1 MFVMYGTGTLFFS
14 VESDFCIFWRT
25 GIFNGMK
32 APQRKI
38 YSDENRNMFLKV
50 CVCVSFQLCYET
62 CCLSQSWF
70 SVIMLMTKRINDV
83 ELDEISGIIRES
95 YQVFLS
101 LNISDK

>member
-1 MFVMYGTGTLFFS
+1 MLVMYGTGTLFVS
-14 VESDFCIFWRT
+14 VESDFCIFSRT

-32 APQRKI
+32 ATQIKI
-38 YSDENRNMFLKV
+38 YSDENRNMFFKS
-50 CVCVSFQLCYET
+50 VCVSFQLSYQT
-62 CCLSQSWF
+62 CCLSRSWF
-70 SVIMLMTKRINDV
+70 SVIMLMTKRIDDV